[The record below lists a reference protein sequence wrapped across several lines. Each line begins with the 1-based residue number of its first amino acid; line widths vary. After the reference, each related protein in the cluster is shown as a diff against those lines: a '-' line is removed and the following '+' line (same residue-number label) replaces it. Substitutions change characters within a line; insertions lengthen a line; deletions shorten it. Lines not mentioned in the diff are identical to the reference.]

1 MKNTYITKVIITSAF
16 TAIILSGTFGTIVNA
31 ESDASS
37 PEFESITEEGLIYT
51 QAPSVPETDSREL
64 PTGKREKEITPYIN
78 ADEQGKDR
86 IPEDELKIRTET
98 EKELLEEIIR
108 IIENRDL
115 T

>member
-1 MKNTYITKVIITSAF
+1 MT
-16 TAIILSGTFGTIVNA
+16 
-31 ESDASS
+31 
-37 PEFESITEEGLIYT
+37 YT

-64 PTGKREKEITPYIN
+64 PTGKREKETTPYIN

-86 IPEDELKIRTET
+86 IPEDELKIRTEAD
-98 EKELLEEIIR
+98 KELLEEIIR